1 MGLYDAMNASVTGMN
16 AQSNYLSNIGQNISN
31 SSTVGYKQAD
41 TQFSTLVN
49 SAGVG
54 QTQAGGVY
62 TSTRVAAAGQG
73 TISSTS
79 SVTDLA
85 VKGNGFF
92 VVSDSAGQN
101 YLTRAGSFVPDKN
114 GDLVNAAGYYL
125 MGYSLANGTPT
136 MASNSLNGM
145 QIVNVSSSSLSAT
158 PTTTGTF
165 TANLP
170 STDTIVASPPAVLP
184 SGNTAASAYS
194 QKTSMVMYDNLGGS
208 QTIDLYYTKTA
219 ANTWEV
225 CAFDHSQAAPG
236 GGFPYTAAAPV
247 TAPLAAATTLT
258 FDATT
263 GKLDTTIPSPTN
275 ITFTVPT
282 GQSMTLDLSAMTQLA
297 GAYSVAKSEVN
308 GNAASS
314 ISAVTI
320 GTDGTLSYQLANGS
334 TVSAYTIPLASVASP
349 DNLLVGT
356 GNVFSPNL
364 LSGQATVGIA
374 GTGQFGTMKSSSLEE
389 STVDVATEL
398 TNMIVAQRN
407 YQANSK
413 MFQTGATLMSTLINM
428 NL

>member
-31 SSTVGYKQAD
+31 SSTIGYKEAD

-49 SAGVG
+49 SSGVG
-54 QTQAGGVY
+54 ATQAGGV
-62 TSTRVAAAGQG
+62 TTTTRVDASGQG

-79 SVTDLA
+79 STTDLA
-85 VKGNGFF
+85 VKGEGFF
-92 VVSDSAGQN
+92 VVSDSAGQT
-101 YLTRAGSFVPDKN
+101 YLTRSGSFVSDSSGN
-114 GDLVNAAGYYL
+114 LVNAAGYYL

-136 MASNSLNGM
+136 MASNSLSGM
-145 QIVNVSSSSLSAT
+145 SIVNVSSSSLSAT
-158 PTTTGTF
+158 ATTTGAF

-170 STDTIVASPPAVLP
+170 STDTTVAAADLP
-184 SGNTAASAYS
+184 STNTATSSYS
-194 QKTSMVMYDNLGGS
+194 EKTSMVMYDNLGGS
-208 QTIDLYYTKTA
+208 QTLDIYFSKTGA
-219 ANTWEV
+219 GAWNV
-225 CAFDHSQAAPG
+225 DVFDHSTATN
-236 GGFPYTAAAPV
+236 GGFPYGASGSAS
-247 TAPLAAATTLT
+247 LASTSLT
-258 FDATT
+258 FDNTT
-263 GKLDTTIPSPTN
+263 GKLDSTSNTD
-275 ITFTVPT
+275 ITLTVPS
-282 GQSMTLDLSAMTQLA
+282 GQSMTLDLSSMTQLA
-297 GAYSVAKSEVN
+297 GKYTVAKSEVN

-314 ISAVTI
+314 VSSVNI

-334 TVSAYTIPLASVASP
+334 TVGAYKIPLANVASP
-349 DNLLVGT
+349 DNLLTVS

-364 LSGQATVGIA
+364 ESGQATVGTA
-374 GTGQFGTMKSSSLEE
+374 GTGQFGTIKSSSLES